1 MLILYLSSLSSSLCT
16 HFPQYL
22 LDLLYILSAVIMAGL
37 LTSENGPKGRSSRP
51 EIYSVRTYDRNPFAC
66 IVFFFFSLC
75 RHSFNTVSTSCL
87 CSRVAAFNYDPSFH
101 NVVVVDVR
109 GYRTCTASS
118 KSRIYRSG
126 KDRLK
131 LLEGRHYFICN
142 IPGHC
147 EEGMKI
153 EVDVLGNTK

>member
-1 MLILYLSSLSSSLCT
+1 MNSRRACGANIILVITLFLTLYSLPSVSARPT
-16 HFPQYL
+16 VHTVGGDYGWTF
-22 LDLLYILSAVIMAGL
+22 DVRKWTKGKKFKAGDILS
-37 LTSENGPKGRSSRP
+37 
-51 EIYSVRTYDRNPFAC
+51 
-66 IVFFFFSLC
+66 
-75 RHSFNTVSTSCL
+75 
-87 CSRVAAFNYDPSFH
+87 FNYDPSFH
-101 NVVVVDVR
+101 NVVAVDVR

-118 KSRIYRSG
+118 KSKIYRSG